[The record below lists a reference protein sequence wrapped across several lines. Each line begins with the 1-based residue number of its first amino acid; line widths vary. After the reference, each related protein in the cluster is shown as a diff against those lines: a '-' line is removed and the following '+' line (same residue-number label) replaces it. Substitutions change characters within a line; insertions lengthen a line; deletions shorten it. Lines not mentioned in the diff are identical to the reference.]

1 MDVLGR
7 RRATSQWQAVWLV
20 AALAVVAIVV
30 EVVVSGVR
38 WPGGP
43 LGLGGEGRAEA
54 CISVVGDEVVA
65 FGQQVQPTAD
75 LEVERAELLDTQ
87 GVELVDVVVMP
98 LRGDA
103 AAIGAMRLA
112 GIEGDGPDGEG
123 IPWDERVPA
132 QGARLQAGTR
142 YDVVVLLRGV
152 GTTGVLR
159 VEYRSGGARYAAE
172 GIIVFELARSCA

>member
-1 MDVLGR
+1 
-7 RRATSQWQAVWLV
+7 
-20 AALAVVAIVV
+20 
-30 EVVVSGVR
+30 
-38 WPGGP
+38 
-43 LGLGGEGRAEA
+43 GRAEA
-54 CISVVGDEVVA
+54 SISVVGDEAVA
-65 FGQQVQPTAD
+65 FRQQVQPTAD

-132 QGARLQAGTR
+132 QGRGCRRAPATTSSCCSAASARPASSAWSTGPAVHGTPRRGSSSSSSPGPAPDDGAPARLR
-142 YDVVVLLRGV
+142 R
-152 GTTGVLR
+152 
-159 VEYRSGGARYAAE
+159 
-172 GIIVFELARSCA
+172 CHP